1 MTSNQEMSE
10 LLSVCPVVII
20 SQKTPPLYLTAKTL
34 RRFFCPK
41 ACKFQNYSLNLH
53 SINNIAAYEY

>member
-1 MTSNQEMSE
+1 MI
-10 LLSVCPVVII
+10 CIVII
-20 SQKTPPLYLTAKTL
+20 SQKIAILYITEKTL